1 MNSSF
6 GNFGTYGEDKPDAL
20 ATFAQLVP
28 GVSQLLE
35 KVADPVRDVQ
45 LIEGQL
51 AAAKRRGASLAEIEE
66 LENKLTAAQRR
77 MELTLSREK
86 SQTQWSNIGKIAAIS
101 GIGLIAII
109 GVYYGVKTVRAAR
122 S

>member
-6 GNFGTYGEDKPDAL
+6 GNFGNYGQDEPDAL
-20 ATFAQLVP
+20 ATFAALVP

-86 SQTQWSNIGKIAAIS
+86 SQSQWSNIGKIAAIS